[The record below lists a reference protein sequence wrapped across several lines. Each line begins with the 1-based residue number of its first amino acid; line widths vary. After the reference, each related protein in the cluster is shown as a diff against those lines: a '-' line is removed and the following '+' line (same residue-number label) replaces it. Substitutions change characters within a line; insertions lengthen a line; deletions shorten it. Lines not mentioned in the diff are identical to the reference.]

1 MHCLTAVKSDL
12 GMILS
17 IYSYVGLLVRIFSSF
32 KFPFM
37 YSDMQVH
44 KYSRLLTFFCDVPF
58 KLGKITLM
66 IKGREHKSSMSLS
79 EMNSSLGFS
88 EYLLK
93 SCYSVLSDSTCR
105 ITWFIDILSQKKCMP
120 PIVPQE

>member
-1 MHCLTAVKSDL
+1 MQCLTAVKSDL

-17 IYSYVGLLVRIFSSF
+17 IYFYVGLLARIFSLL

-37 YSDMQVH
+37 YSDMQIH
-44 KYSRLLTFFCDVPF
+44 KHSRLLMFFCDVPF

-66 IKGREHKSSMSLS
+66 IKGREHKSSVSLS
-79 EMNSSLGFS
+79 EMSSLGFT

-93 SCYSVLSDSTCR
+93 SCYSVLSDCTCR

>member
-12 GMILS
+12 DMILS
-17 IYSYVGLLVRIFSSF
+17 IYFYVGLLTRIFSF
-32 KFPFM
+32 LKFPFM
-37 YSDMQVH
+37 YSDVQVH
-44 KYSRLLTFFCDVPF
+44 KHSRLLTFFCDIPF
-58 KLGKITLM
+58 KLGKVTPM

-79 EMNSSLGFS
+79 EMNSLGFN

-93 SCYSVLSDSTCR
+93 NCYSVLSDSTCR
-105 ITWFIDILSQKKCMP
+105 ITRFIDILSQKKCMP

>member
-17 IYSYVGLLVRIFSSF
+17 IYLCVGLLTRIFSF
-32 KFPFM
+32 LKFPFM

-44 KYSRLLTFFCDVPF
+44 KHSRLLTFSCDVPF

-66 IKGREHKSSMSLS
+66 IKGREHKSSVSLS

-88 EYLLK
+88 DYLLK
-93 SCYSVLSDSTCR
+93 SSYSVLSDSTCR
-105 ITWFIDILSQKKCMP
+105 ITWLMDILSQKKYMP

>member
-1 MHCLTAVKSDL
+1 MRCIVLLLSDL

-17 IYSYVGLLVRIFSSF
+17 IYFYVGLLVRVFSSL

-37 YSDMQVH
+37 CSDMQVH
-44 KYSRLLTFFCDVPF
+44 KHSRLLTFFCDVPF

-105 ITWFIDILSQKKCMP
+105 ITEFIDILSQKKCMP
-120 PIVPQE
+120 PIVPEE

>member
-12 GMILS
+12 SMILS
-17 IYSYVGLLVRIFSSF
+17 IYFYTGLLVRAFSSF

-44 KYSRLLTFFCDVPF
+44 KRSRLNIFCDVPF
-58 KLGKITLM
+58 KLGKITL
-66 IKGREHKSSMSLS
+66 IIIEKEHKSSMSLS
-79 EMNSSLGFS
+79 EMNSSSGFS

-93 SCYSVLSDSTCR
+93 SCYSVLLHSTCR
-105 ITWFIDILSQKKCMP
+105 ITWFIDILSQRECMP
-120 PIVPQE
+120 PIVLQE